1 MGVRLTLVAAS
12 VTRTGRTQANM
23 SRIWFR
29 GHVDEWNDMISETE
43 QFMIL
48 HRVLYVPIQDATRR
62 LRTLD
67 AKRRLECKSLMQ
79 RELSR

>member
-1 MGVRLTLVAAS
+1 
-12 VTRTGRTQANM
+12 M

-29 GHVDEWNDMISETE
+29 GAADEWNDMISETE

-67 AKRRLECKSLMQ
+67 AKHRLEEVKS
-79 RELSR
+79 

>member
-67 AKRRLECKSLMQ
+67 AKERIRC
-79 RELSR
+79 REING

>member
-1 MGVRLTLVAAS
+1 MLK
-12 VTRTGRTQANM
+12 
-23 SRIWFR
+23 
-29 GHVDEWNDMISETE
+29 ETE

-48 HRVLYVPIQDATRR
+48 HRVFYVTIIDAQRR

-79 RELSR
+79 HEQSL